1 MPSFQTAQRSAN
13 EHDSIGNTF
22 SKTTPACVCRARLVA
37 PDVSAGTSAFVAA
50 LRRAVALARS
60 RTRPVVSGGVARR
73 FRSDRR
79 LDLACAST
87 LRVRT
92 DRARRLSA
100 AAHLEAAGHIDLR
113 SLRPQALRV
122 AVLAIGGTVVT
133 ALAIAC
139 AISGGRVTICL
150 SAGARRDRFRN
161 RPVAVIA
168 VFRNI
173 AVPVRVKALVEAE
186 SLSNDGIAVVIY
198 GMAMVQ
204 ATGSLAWLPALGRSG
219 GDCR

>member
-1 MPSFQTAQRSAN
+1 METHSRRLRRL
-13 EHDSIGNTF
+13 
-22 SKTTPACVCRARLVA
+22 ACVGPGSWPLTFPPALRHLLLLCVALSLSLVA
-37 PDVSAGTSAFVAA
+37 E
-50 LRRAVALARS
+50 
-60 RTRPVVSGGVARR
+60 
-73 FRSDRR
+73 
-79 LDLACAST
+79 
-87 LRVRT
+87 RVR
-92 DRARRLSA
+92 LPA
-100 AAHLEAAGHIDLR
+100 AVLLVAFGAIAGSIWHVHPPFAFGPTVLVVFLPPFIFEAAGHIDLR

-219 GDCR
+219 GDCRW